1 MKIIT
6 NIWSIFVVFCCIFL
20 TATYLSY
27 SYEYDNSHLFDLSFQ
42 ELMEIK
48 VQTGSLLSLNN
59 SKKPAS
65 VTTITSQDI
74 KLTPHRN
81 LYDLIETYVPGAIFL
96 NHYDASSIG
105 VRGLISDRNNKILIM
120 INNKVSNQKARV
132 GALAELS
139 NWDMSDIDRIEI
151 IRGSGSVTYGPGAIS
166 AVINVITKNVNTDQA
181 NSIRVNYINPYNSM
195 GISGQ
200 ITQEI
205 SEDIKVYG
213 FFSFQKTSGYQPTK
227 AFSIMYNE
235 WNYEN
240 AKNEVLQD
248 YMGDYLDIPQKKL
261 HLQFDLFDEIN
272 LWVRYNNSGS
282 TSNGSSIKTT
292 YQYGLDSNFQPLLGD
307 YRNTHLV
314 SNEQFIVALENEY
327 NINDKLSLSISISYD
342 IENNSRTYGYFTL
355 WGKDDAPPDNL
366 IDEIIDQS
374 NIINMYNYFSE
385 REILGTFL
393 LRSETSDNIRFAAG
407 TSLSYNTWGAP
418 FGKPDNYIRM
428 GDRSNIISGTDSPIY
443 GDGRY
448 FSVDSASAIFV
459 GNGWST
465 FMYSFFGEIEI
476 QIFSQLSLLL
486 SSRIDK
492 DDYSDYLISPRFAFI
507 YQIDEKNI
515 LKLIGQQSNR
525 MNTAEELFFQNRA
538 GNVSSPE
545 KLNTAE
551 LIYSSTVVENS
562 LIDIAAYYNNIDILS
577 WYDPD
582 RTTRTTGS
590 LSVFGLEIDLKY
602 KNDNF
607 SVGLNQSITQLHDWK
622 LADGIDKSGVSYS
635 DYYIKYGDNT
645 SNGYGNNLN
654 NWSNL
659 ATKLYCNY
667 AFFDEQLILHI
678 DARLFWGF
686 EGAKDGLHIV
696 EDIIKGSEKESQLQ
710 GIIDFMNEQDF
721 YDYDLR
727 VNASISYSFLEKIN
741 LSAYLMNITALGNK
755 YRYKYEAGNKTDSY
769 LFRMNVLEEPFTIGL
784 SLSYEF

>member
-6 NIWSIFVVFCCIFL
+6 NMKSILVNFCCIFFL
-20 TATYLSY
+20 GTYFVY
-27 SYEYDNSHLFDLSFQ
+27 SYDYDNSHLFDLSFQ

-59 SKKPAS
+59 FKKPAS

-96 NHYDASSIG
+96 NHYDACSIG
-105 VRGLISDRNNKILIM
+105 FRGLISDRNNKILIM

-166 AVINVITKNVNTDQA
+166 AVINVITKNVSSDEA
-181 NSIRVNYINPYNSM
+181 NKIKVNYINPYTSM

-205 SEDIKVYG
+205 SDN
-213 FFSFQKTSGYQPTK
+213 FSVFAYFSIQKTRGYEPTN
-227 AFSIMYNE
+227 FYSIMYNE
-235 WNYEN
+235 WNSED
-240 AKNEVLQD
+240 AKKEISQD
-248 YMGDYLDIPQKKL
+248 YMSDYLDIPQKKL
-261 HLQFDLFDEIN
+261 HIQFDLFDEIN

-282 TSNGSSIKTT
+282 TSNGANFKGR
-292 YQYGLDSNFQPLLGD
+292 YQLGLDTNFQPILGD
-307 YRNTHLV
+307 YRNSQII

-327 NINDKLSLSISISYD
+327 NINDKLSLSSSLSYD
-342 IENNSRTYGYFTL
+342 IENNSRSYGYFTL
-355 WGKDDAPPDNL
+355 WGKDDAPPDSL
-366 IDEIIDQS
+366 LGAILDQG
-374 NIINMYNYFSE
+374 NIRNMYNYFSE
-385 REILGTFL
+385 REILGTFV

-418 FGKPDNYIRM
+418 FGEPDNYIRM
-428 GDRSNIISGTDSPIY
+428 GDRSNIISGTDSPLY

-448 FSVDSASAIFV
+448 FGVDSANAIFV

-465 FMYSFFGEIEI
+465 FMYSFFGEVEL
-476 QIFSQLSLLL
+476 QILPQMSLLL

-492 DDYSDYLISPRFAFI
+492 DDYSDYLISPRFAFT

-562 LIDIAAYYNNIDILS
+562 LIDIAAFYNNIDILS
-577 WYDPD
+577 WNDPD

-602 KNDNF
+602 KNENF
-607 SVGLNQSITQLHDWK
+607 SVGLNQSITQLIDWK

-635 DYYIKYGDNT
+635 DYYIKYGENT

-654 NWSNL
+654 NWSNF
-659 ATKLYCNY
+659 ATKFYGNY
-667 AFFDEQLILHI
+667 AFFDEKLILHI

-686 EGAKDGLHIV
+686 DGAKDGLHIV
-696 EDIIKGSEKESQLQ
+696 EDIIRGTEKESQLQ
-710 GIIDFMNEQDF
+710 SIIDFMNDKNF

-741 LSAYLMNITALGNK
+741 LSAYLMNITAIGNN

-769 LFRMNVLEEPFTIGL
+769 LFRMNVLEEPFSIGL
-784 SLSYEF
+784 SLSYEL